1 MTIEDDRD
9 DNIYN
14 QGFDYQGENVEPEYG
29 PTTFAEFI
37 QFHHEIRDWATHIYL
52 QNYLVDRMCVG
63 DMP

>member
-1 MTIEDDRD
+1 MIIEDDRD

-37 QFHHEIRDWATHIYL
+37 QCIDIHRRTIPELLVMSGISSGTPNNL
-52 QNYLVDRMCVG
+52 Q
-63 DMP
+63 